1 MSISTAENIKSRILS
16 ATPRS
21 KIAVFRCQR
30 GSTVEL
36 DAVFDDTVITKSR
49 ISSGD
54 IAYVG
59 SYYGQDGRLDFAKY
73 LRESF

>member
-1 MSISTAENIKSRILS
+1 MSLSTAEDIKERILL
-16 ATPRS
+16 ATSRS
-21 KIAVFRCQR
+21 KIAVFRCQQ
-30 GSTVEL
+30 GSEIEL
-36 DAVFDDTVITKSR
+36 DAVPHNTVITKSR